1 MATTTKE
8 GQVTDRNWH
17 RTMGALLAVVLALA
31 LAACGSSSKSNSSSS
46 SSSSGSS
53 APSGQPGKGKP
64 AVTLG
69 DKNFTEQF
77 VLGQLYK
84 QALEAKG
91 FTVNLKNNI
100 GSSEI
105 IDKSLT
111 SGQIDFYPE
120 YTGVIVQ
127 ELAKENKRP
136 TSADETYTRAKAFE
150 AKRGFDML
158 DKTPF
163 FDADALAVKPPYAQ
177 KNGLTSTAD
186 LKKVKSFTYG
196 APPENKTRFQGVVGM
211 KQVYGLNNLVFKP
224 LAIGL
229 QYQAL
234 DSGKIDVAAVF
245 TTDGQL
251 QNTGKYVVLT
261 DPKGIFGF
269 QNVAPVVNKK
279 VLAKEGPEFAATL
292 NAVSSKLTNEAMR
305 KMNAAVDLDKQKP
318 ADVASTFLKANGL
331 K

>member
-1 MATTTKE
+1 
-8 GQVTDRNWH
+8 
-17 RTMGALLAVVLALA
+17 MGALLIVALAVA
-31 LAACGSSSKSNSSSS
+31 LAACGSSNKKTTSSGGASSSA
-46 SSSSGSS
+46 

-69 DKNFTEQF
+69 DKNFTEEY

-91 FTVNLKNNI
+91 FTVNFKNNI
-100 GSSEI
+100 GSSEV
-105 IDKSLT
+105 IDKALT
-111 SGQIDFYPE
+111 SGKIDLYPE
-120 YTGVIVQ
+120 YTGTVVQ
-127 ELAKENKRP
+127 TIAKEKTLP
-136 TSADETYTRAKAFE
+136 KTADEAYTRAKAFE
-150 AKRGFDML
+150 EKRGFTLL

-163 FDADALAVKPPYAQ
+163 FDADALAVQPSYAQ
-177 KNGLTSTAD
+177 KNGLKSTAD
-186 LKKVKSFTYG
+186 LKKVKHFTYG
-196 APPENKTRFQGVVGM
+196 APPENKTRFNGVIGM
-211 KQVYGLNNLVFKP
+211 KQVYGLNNFTFKP

-251 QNTGKYVVLT
+251 QNAGKYVVLT

-269 QNVAPVVNKK
+269 QNVAPVVSKK
-279 VLAKEGPEFAATL
+279 VLAAEGPDFAATL

-318 ADVASTFLKANGL
+318 ADVAAKFLSANGL